1 MRKLIVALCMVA
13 LIGSVALATT
23 LSPGDYAA
31 GAFTRSNGYRDLDGG
46 IGGLDPLAFGS
57 VAAVGDESRTVIN
70 IKSLETGLL
79 GADPLGVPRVIPA
92 TSMPYQG
99 GTLTAMLYDID
110 ISVIGGTPLAPSFEF
125 APGTRYAG
133 AWTDTYAGDNGFL
146 ATGPGYGGLLV
157 IYDSPVINAS
167 FAAGPGAWAEG
178 GSATT
183 DAAIPGG
190 VLDNYP
196 TISNDA
202 GQPWLI
208 AVLAPMHPAWS
219 TALGMGANTVL
230 YEEFGLTGAFGM
242 GFANIIGGTAAG
254 QFDTDVFGAGLDI
267 RIEFEPYGATSPTDL
282 DGWQVGGDDPIQFTI
297 IPEPA
302 SLTLLGLGIAGLA
315 AWRRKRK

>member
-1 MRKLIVALCMVA
+1 M
-13 LIGSVALATT
+13 
-23 LSPGDYAA
+23 
-31 GAFTRSNGYRDLDGG
+31 
-46 IGGLDPLAFGS
+46 
-57 VAAVGDESRTVIN
+57 
-70 IKSLETGLL
+70 
-79 GADPLGVPRVIPA
+79 
-92 TSMPYQG
+92 
-99 GTLTAMLYDID
+99 
-110 ISVIGGTPLAPSFEF
+110 
-125 APGTRYAG
+125 
-133 AWTDTYAGDNGFL
+133 YAGDNGFL

-157 IYDSPVINAS
+157 IYDSPVINAN

-183 DAAIPGG
+183 DASIPGG

-196 TISNDA
+196 TVSDDA

-208 AVLAPMHPAWS
+208 AVLAPMEPTWA
-219 TALGMGANTVL
+219 AQLGMGATTVL

-282 DGWQVGGDDPIQFTI
+282 AGWQVGGDDPIQFTI